1 MRQLVLAAAIIIA
14 VLSAVWFTQPRL
26 TEDLNSPSDAVTT
39 EDKRVDEASSAAA
52 AQDSASSNAHSDH
65 DHDHDHDGEL
75 PAELEEYIESQRIPA
90 SEIPITVHG
99 DGKATVHTK
108 KQYSTVMMM
117 VIDEDGTRRMVE
129 RQITPEGTLVVPYE
143 ENN

>member
-1 MRQLVLAAAIIIA
+1 MRQLILAAAIIIA

-26 TEDLNSPSDAVTT
+26 IEGLNNSPDAVTT
-39 EDKRVDEASSAAA
+39 TDETVDKTSSSPA
-52 AQDSASSNAHSDH
+52 AQNSASSHAHIDH
-65 DHDHDHDGEL
+65 GHDHDHDGEL

-99 DGKATVHTK
+99 DGTATIHTK

-143 ENN
+143 EAN

>member
-1 MRQLVLAAAIIIA
+1 MRQLILAAAIIIA

-26 TEDLNSPSDAVTT
+26 SDSLNTQSETSSSQDKPAEEISSDPDAPRTT
-39 EDKRVDEASSAAA
+39 HSVD
-52 AQDSASSNAHSDH
+52 AHDG
-65 DHDHDHDGEL
+65 HDHDGEL
-75 PAELEEYIESQRIPA
+75 PPELEEYIESQRIPA
-90 SEIPITVHG
+90 SEIPITFHG

>member
-1 MRQLVLAAAIIIA
+1 MRQLILAAAIIIA

-26 TEDLNSPSDAVTT
+26 TEDLNNPSDAVTT
-39 EDKRVDEASSAAA
+39 EDKTVDESNSTAAP
-52 AQDSASSNAHSDH
+52 DSASSDSHS

-99 DGKATVHTK
+99 DGTATAHTG

-117 VIDEDGTRRMVE
+117 IIDEDGTRRMVE
-129 RQITPEGTLVVPYE
+129 RQITPEGTLVIPNE
-143 ENN
+143 